1 MCAAGLHAKR
11 PCTELAH
18 EPAACRQQLQ
28 CPSSQSGGAAGH
40 GVQRDQQEGWNEAD
54 DDDELVAMASNHFEA
69 SAPVSL
75 STSGCQRR
83 LDGQAVGG
91 LQAGQPLAAQVGGC
105 GLCRCIVQSM
115 VPPQVACM
123 MYRRITKT
131 VLLRQSQDEED
142 EVDRLLRAAYGSE
155 AFDGDTLDSERIA
168 AAAAAEAAEA
178 ADLADAL
185 DSSAAK
191 LLYVPPALE
200 AHRLDGQVLT
210 RACAPGITPLA
221 HHVAYNCHCLCKSIL
236 VVA

>member
-1 MCAAGLHAKR
+1 MYAAGLHAKR

-28 CPSSQSGGAAGH
+28 CPNSHSGGPAGH
-40 GVQRDQQEGWNEAD
+40 GVQRDQHEGWNEAD
-54 DDDELVAMASNHFEA
+54 DDDELVAMASNRFEVNA
-69 SAPVSL
+69 LVSQPARG
-75 STSGCQRR
+75 SQRC
-83 LDGQAVGG
+83 LDG

-105 GLCRCIVQSM
+105 GRCRWLVRLTA
-115 VPPQVACM
+115 PPQVAPM
-123 MYRRITKT
+123 TPQHTTNT
-131 VLLRQSQDEED
+131 VLLRQSQEDED

-155 AFDGDTLDSERIA
+155 AFEGDTLGGERIA

-178 ADLADAL
+178 ADLAEAL
-185 DSSAAK
+185 DSSAAE

-221 HHVAYNCHCLCKSIL
+221 HDVATQLRLSLWKHTDM
-236 VVA
+236 A